1 MNYHL
6 NYETLLLEV
15 LLGGFFAVACI
26 RTCVPVATE
35 SKVKFGS
42 MFRLPG
48 RIERLRRSRWQWFSM
63 VLLLLVARLQNH
75 LPLMLEV
82 VVAVEFIVFLALPS
96 ASASEMTAA
105 VRARRG

>member
-1 MNYHL
+1 MNYHM
-6 NYETLLLEV
+6 NYETLLWKCCWEDFSRWRV
-15 LLGGFFAVACI
+15 SAPAYQ
-26 RTCVPVATE
+26 RAAD

-63 VLLLLVARLQNH
+63 VLLLLVARLQNQ
-75 LPLMLEV
+75 LPLMLEL

-96 ASASEMTAA
+96 ASRE
-105 VRARRG
+105 